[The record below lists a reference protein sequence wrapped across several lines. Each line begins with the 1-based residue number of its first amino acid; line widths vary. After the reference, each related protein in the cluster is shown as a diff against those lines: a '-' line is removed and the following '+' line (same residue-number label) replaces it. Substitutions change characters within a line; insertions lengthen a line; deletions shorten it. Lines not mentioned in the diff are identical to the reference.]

1 MTDEPLLRIDGLSVR
16 FDGNPDSAP
25 AVDDVSLSIRQG
37 ETLGLVGESGSG
49 KSLTAMAALGL
60 APTAARIQARGGL
73 FWRRDRIDDK
83 SESWLRRLRGGQI
96 GVVFQEPAGCLNP
109 LLTIGRQV
117 AESVPAAK
125 DRARRVAALLNEV
138 GLEPGMI
145 RRYPHELSG
154 GQQQRVMIAIALAAD
169 PALLI
174 ADEPTTALDVTIQ
187 AQIVA
192 LLQDLKARRRMA
204 LLFISHDLALVSAMA
219 DRVAIMRKG
228 RIVEE
233 GPAQALF
240 ASPQNPYTRALLAAR
255 PGHGPSPARLPTI
268 DALLGERDALEPP
281 PRAAIGE
288 TALEIQDLR
297 VEHPGRGWFARP
309 FRAVDGVSLT
319 LCAGESLGLVG
330 ESGSGKSTLARAVM
344 GLIKPIS
351 GKIALFGSE
360 RDRSVGHPR
369 CQIIFQDSGGSL
381 NPRLTVR
388 SILSEPLDLRGLHP
402 GSARADRLAASL
414 AEVALEPFHLDRYPH
429 ELSGGQRQRVNIA
442 RALTLDPE
450 ILICDEIV
458 SALDVTVQAQVLNLL
473 KDIQSRRA
481 LALLFI
487 SHDLA
492 VVRFIADR
500 VAVMK
505 DGKIVE
511 SGPTLDMLDNPRH
524 PYARQLM
531 AAIPRLAVSP

>member
-1 MTDEPLLRIDGLSVR
+1 MTGEPLLRIDRLTVR
-16 FDGNPDSAP
+16 FDGNPDAAP
-25 AVDDVSLSIRQG
+25 AVDDVSLTIAQG

-49 KSLTAMAALGL
+49 KSVTAMAALGL
-60 APTAARIQARGGL
+60 APAAARIQARGGL
-73 FWRRDRIDDK
+73 FWRGERIDDK

-109 LLTIGRQV
+109 LLTVGRQV
-117 AESVPAAK
+117 AESIPATA
-125 DRARRVAALLNEV
+125 DRARRAAALLSEV

-204 LLFISHDLALVSAMA
+204 LLFISHDLALVSALA

-233 GPAQALF
+233 GPARELF
-240 ASPQNPYTRALLAAR
+240 ASPRNPYTRALLAAR
-255 PGHGPSPARLPTI
+255 PSDGPSPARLPTI
-268 DALLGERDALEPP
+268 DALLGDQTRPEPP
-281 PRAAIGE
+281 PRAAIGG

-297 VEHPGRGWFARP
+297 VEHPGRGWFGAP

-319 LCAGESLGLVG
+319 LRAGESLGLVG

-351 GKIALFGSE
+351 GKIALFGAE

-388 SILSEPLDLRGLHP
+388 SILSEPLDLRGLHL

-414 AEVALEPFHLDRYPH
+414 AEVALEPAHLDRYPH
-429 ELSGGQRQRVNIA
+429 EMSGGQRQRVNIA

-511 SGPTLDMLDNPRH
+511 SGPTLDMLDSPSH

-531 AAIPRLAVSP
+531 AAIPRLAVSR